1 MSLCAVTKA
10 KSKTTNVILASK
22 TKSAGKNKYG
32 IEWYACNKK
41 DELSVVKGA
50 SSRINEDSEPVAVL
64 SDPKDGRSVFAV
76 FNNRMSGSSS
86 LHKISKNSSS
96 SANDNLFNWNFLVSG
111 AAFGWINDL
120 LTIFVMT
127 EGSNKLHVACLHKT
141 DGFRS
146 CHPCCR
152 DTCPVVQWSTSH
164 VLSCSSNQKWR
175 LSRQLFD
182 EQISPNTTILLAS
195 LFTDSSIDAGSA
207 FVTEPESGQPYRVR
221 VVNCPIKG
229 MHAEAILLEDLE
241 RCFDGDFTVLSK
253 STLRICLSSK
263 PSMGAFSLL
272 SSWAKSDK
280 VANIELF
287 YVKSSGSDDLESGRG
302 ILVKPISLDK
312 FCHILVDT
320 DWTDQLNQRPS
331 SSLIESTTGNGG
343 TFTLEET
350 NNGETPKTTN
360 SLQRP
365 MSASVCS
372 SNSIGRYGSSR
383 IPMAKSAKSSTVMS
397 ASANLSS
404 LEQAAEESD
413 AVNQED
419 LEETNQRLRALVS
432 KLSATL
438 STILDVDV
446 ALRNN
451 LMNLHECIAEV
462 QEELAPKH

>member
-1 MSLCAVTKA
+1 M
-10 KSKTTNVILASK
+10 
-22 TKSAGKNKYG
+22 
-32 IEWYACNKK
+32 
-41 DELSVVKGA
+41 
-50 SSRINEDSEPVAVL
+50 P
-64 SDPKDGRSVFAV
+64 
-76 FNNRMSGSSS
+76 
-86 LHKISKNSSS
+86 
-96 SANDNLFNWNFLVSG
+96 
-111 AAFGWINDL
+111 
-120 LTIFVMT
+120 
-127 EGSNKLHVACLHKT
+127 

-462 QEELAPKH
+462 QEEIAPKH